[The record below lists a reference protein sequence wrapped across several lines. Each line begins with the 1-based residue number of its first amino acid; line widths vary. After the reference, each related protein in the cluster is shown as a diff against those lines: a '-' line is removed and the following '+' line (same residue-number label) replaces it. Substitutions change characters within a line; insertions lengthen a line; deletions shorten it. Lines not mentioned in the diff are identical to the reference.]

1 MSELLD
7 IAELLA
13 PADDPPHLA
22 PLMRQA
28 GITRVV
34 TLLEDGEQRRRWLN
48 ATGGADG
55 AQGRPLP
62 PRGER
67 CWELP
72 ALRALQQR
80 HRDAGFELAV
90 IEDTPPL
97 DEARLGRAGGDE
109 QVGNVI
115 DQVRAMGQLG
125 IPVLCYNWMAISSWA
140 RTDVAYP
147 LRGGSLSTAFR
158 AADTGADDP
167 RGVGVTE
174 ELLWETLGAFLRT
187 VVPVAEECGVRLA
200 LHPDDPPRPSVRGVP
215 HIIRSVDAY
224 RRVLDIVPSVHNGMT
239 LCQGNVRLMT
249 DDIPGVIRELGPR
262 GVIHF
267 VHLRDVSGNADD
279 FVETWHDEGPT
290 DLLACLR
297 AYRDAGVRGVLRPD
311 HVPAMFG
318 EENPKPGY
326 SVLGRLFAVGYI
338 RGLLHALEHEAV
350 AA

>member
-1 MSELLD
+1 MSGLLD

-22 PLMRQA
+22 PLLRQV
-28 GITRVV
+28 GITKIV
-34 TLLEDGEQRRRWLN
+34 TLLEDGEQRRRWLRAGEP
-48 ATGGADG
+48 ATAG
-55 AQGRPLP
+55 QGERPLP

-72 ALRALQQR
+72 ALTALQR
-80 HRDAGFELAV
+80 RYRDQGFEVAV
-90 IEDTPPL
+90 IEDFPPL
-97 DEARLGRAGGDE
+97 DEARLGGQGRDE
-109 QVGNVI
+109 QISNFI

-158 AADTGADDP
+158 NSDAAQDQVNPGEITD
-167 RGVGVTE
+167 
-174 ELLWETLGAFLRT
+174 ELLWDNLTYFLRA
-187 VVPVAEECGVRLA
+187 VVPVAEASGVRLA
-200 LHPDDPPRPSVRGVP
+200 LHPDDPPRASVRGVP
-215 HIIRSVDAY
+215 HIIRSVQAY
-224 RRVLDIVPSVHNGMT
+224 RRVLDIVPSVHNGIT
-239 LCQGNVRLMT
+239 LCQGNFRLMT
-249 DDIPGVIRELGPR
+249 DDIPAVIRELGAR

-267 VHLRDVSGNADD
+267 VHLRDVAGDVDD
-279 FVETWHDEGPT
+279 FFETWHDEGPT
-290 DLLACLR
+290 DLFACLA

-311 HVPAMFG
+311 HVPAMHG

-338 RGLLHALEHEAV
+338 RGLLHALERG
-350 AA
+350 AAA